1 MDSLKVSV
9 IIPTYNGNRHLGEAI
24 QSVLNQTYQNYEL
37 IVVNDASP
45 DDPAEVMVKF
55 DDPRIR
61 YIVHER
67 NRGVDQTRNTGI
79 CSSSGEIVAFLDQD
93 DYYHPEKLEA
103 HVRFY
108 EQHPKIGFTYNARF
122 ELNYSAKSIR
132 TIWRPSR
139 NITLAD
145 LVLWFPI
152 APSDW
157 VLRREWTDMLV
168 DLINKNEMWTGG
180 EIVYLGNLF
189 MSGCRFGLVNRA
201 LNFRRHHSRRKFKDL
216 SGGCDFEIAAQ
227 KSIFDDPR
235 CPENVL
241 GLRDLAHANIYL
253 FWAFRAFVQNE
264 TRIGQELLQKAVR
277 HKPAMLNGNP
287 CEFVEF
293 LVINCSDDENVDYA
307 GLLKRV
313 FDQLPDEI
321 SSLSEQYAW
330 ALGRGYL
337 FKGARA
343 AIWDRLEDAGSF
355 FEQAKTLGVKVDE
368 TFLSHLARGLL
379 DYEMEFGD
387 RSAHSRLQSVLSFL
401 ERIADP
407 VGLQRLR
414 SLFAMSRAF
423 QSYQYGDYDKV
434 LGRILK
440 AMIVDPGNLANRG
453 LYAILFRSLFGSRN
467 AVDGTEIAGD
477 YSGRSTAR
485 IIRE

>member
-1 MDSLKVSV
+1 MKSPKVSV
-9 IIPTYNGNRHLGEAI
+9 IIPTYNGKEHLGEAI
-24 QSVLNQTYQNYEL
+24 QSVLDQTYKDFEL
-37 IVVNDASP
+37 LVINDASP
-45 DDPAEVMVKF
+45 NDPAEVMAKF

-67 NRGVDQTRNTGI
+67 NRGVDQARSTGI
-79 CSSSGEIVAFLDQD
+79 RSSSGEIVAFLDQD

-108 EQHPKIGFTYNARF
+108 EKHPNVGFTYNARF
-122 ELNYSAKSIR
+122 ELDYSAKSIR

-157 VLRREWTDMLV
+157 VLRREWAKMLV
-168 DLINKNEMWTGG
+168 DLINNNQMWTGG

-201 LNFRRHHSRRKFKDL
+201 LNFRRHHSRRVFKDL

-227 KSIFDDPR
+227 KSIFNDPR
-235 CPENVL
+235 CPEHVS
-241 GLRDLAHANIYL
+241 GLRDVAHANIYM

-264 TRIGQELLQKAVR
+264 TRIGQELIRKAVQ
-277 HKPAMLNGNP
+277 HKPAILNGNP

-307 GLLKRV
+307 GLLKSV
-313 FDQLPDEI
+313 FDQLPQEI
-321 SSLSEQYAW
+321 SSLSKQYTW

-337 FKGARA
+337 VKGARA
-343 AIWDRLEDAGSF
+343 AIWDRPEDAGRF
-355 FEQAKTLGVKVDE
+355 LGQAKTMGAKIDE
-368 TFLSHLARGLL
+368 SFLSHLTKGLL
-379 DYEMEFGD
+379 DYEMEFGS
-387 RSAHSRLQSVLSFL
+387 RSAHSKLQSALSL
-401 ERIADP
+401 LDGIADP
-407 VGLQRLR
+407 GSTQRVR
-414 SLFAMSRAF
+414 SLFAMNRAF

-434 LGRILK
+434 PSRILK